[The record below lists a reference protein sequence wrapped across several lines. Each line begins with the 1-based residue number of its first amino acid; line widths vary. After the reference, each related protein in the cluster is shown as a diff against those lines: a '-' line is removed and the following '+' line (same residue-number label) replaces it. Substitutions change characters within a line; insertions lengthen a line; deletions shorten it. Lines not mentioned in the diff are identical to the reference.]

1 MSRGIVLSLLQ
12 FDFSYS
18 SAIISLSLSASIQLS
33 LSASISK
40 SIKDVIYHKRTP
52 SKARFFPLSL
62 LQKVTST
69 SEPILFSL
77 QHACTIFVFMKY
89 FTISSKYCST
99 SNLTSVSITLFVG
112 CLYGEKTSHQ
122 SEIPV

>member
-18 SAIISLSLSASIQLS
+18 SAIISLNSAFILS
-33 LSASISK
+33 LSALISK

-52 SKARFFPLSL
+52 SKTRFFPLSL

-99 SNLTSVSITLFVG
+99 INLTSVSITLFVG

>member
-77 QHACTIFVFMKY
+77 QHAPFL
-89 FTISSKYCST
+89 S
-99 SNLTSVSITLFVG
+99 L
-112 CLYGEKTSHQ
+112 
-122 SEIPV
+122 